1 MDNDFLATVHEIGS
15 HRVRAQHGVA
25 AWIVGDADGVET
37 GMFRKGTGQY
47 QDLTAAEVGNQAAG
61 CGELGDGDEGLPTIE
76 KIAKRMLSPRG
87 GSHGLGHPTGLTNVS
102 VAASAGWSCSGRATV
117 TCSITTAMALGSSAT
132 ITITATAPSTAQTLS
147 NTATVSLS
155 GDPNSANNSATTYT
169 VVRNWIAGFS
179 HQPSHHWRYQ

>member
-87 GSHGLGHPTGLTNVS
+87 GSHGLGHRISCVGKLVQASNKSTIVPVGGQGSWS
-102 VAASAGWSCSGRATV
+102 VVAGDAILQYIIRTANKAARGCGVRTPACRV
-117 TCSITTAMALGSSAT
+117 ESSLF
-132 ITITATAPSTAQTLS
+132 STR
-147 NTATVSLS
+147 V
-155 GDPNSANNSATTYT
+155 
-169 VVRNWIAGFS
+169 
-179 HQPSHHWRYQ
+179 